1 MAIKSSDHAMNFQ
14 TILSQVNLSY
24 LPYISVVILIAL
36 ITYYAHKAKE
46 GNFNFYDLVLDP
58 ATNKASITR
67 VWQNVGAGT
76 GTVIVIQLAVNGKLD
91 DTTFA
96 IYLGALGVSEAFSRF
111 IGAKYYNN
119 PQGQQFNPMS
129 ADPNNPPPPPAQ

>member
-1 MAIKSSDHAMNFQ
+1 MNLQ
-14 TILSQVNLSY
+14 SLLSQVNYAY
-24 LPYISVVILIAL
+24 LPYIVVVILVTL
-36 ITYYAHKAKE
+36 IMYFAHRDKQ

-76 GTVIVIQLAVNGKLD
+76 ATIVVIQLAISGKLD
-91 DTTFA
+91 DATLA

-129 ADPNNPPPPPAQ
+129 ADPNNPPTPPAQ